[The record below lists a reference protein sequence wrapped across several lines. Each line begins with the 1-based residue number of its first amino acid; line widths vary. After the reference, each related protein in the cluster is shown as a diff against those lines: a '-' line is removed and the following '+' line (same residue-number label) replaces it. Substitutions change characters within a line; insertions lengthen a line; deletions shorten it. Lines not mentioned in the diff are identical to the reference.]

1 MGKKSIAD
9 RVRSMMS
16 RRKMNFKTKDQKE
29 ELRMETEMG
38 SGFTEL
44 ARPGYDVG
52 EAIVMRR
59 IR

>member
-1 MGKKSIAD
+1 
-9 RVRSMMS
+9 
-16 RRKMNFKTKDQKE
+16 MNFKTKDQRE

-44 ARPGYDVG
+44 ARPGYDGG
-52 EAIVMRR
+52 EGTVMRR